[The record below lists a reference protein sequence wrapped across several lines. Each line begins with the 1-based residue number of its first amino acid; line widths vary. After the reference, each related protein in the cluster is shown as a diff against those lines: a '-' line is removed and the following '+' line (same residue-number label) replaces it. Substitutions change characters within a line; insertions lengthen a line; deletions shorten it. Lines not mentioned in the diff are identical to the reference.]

1 MDKILKLVMRLYKL
15 QPQSSEDGMMNS
27 EGEDLAAAGD
37 DEDSMV
43 RQVVVGICAME
54 KKSLSK
60 PMREILTRL
69 EEFEYLKTAIFP
81 ENVIL
86 NVSGLFIQSEVASIY
101 PRRCGIT
108 QPMKGVCPTLH
119 ISTQDPV
126 EDWPLCDC
134 LVAFHSTGFPIE
146 KAIEYTKLRKPYI
159 INNLEMQFDIQDR
172 RSVYAILEKE
182 GIEIPRYA
190 ILDRESDDPESM

>member
-86 NVSGLFIQSEVASIY
+86 NVSGLFI
-101 PRRCGIT
+101 
-108 QPMKGVCPTLH
+108 
-119 ISTQDPV
+119 
-126 EDWPLCDC
+126 
-134 LVAFHSTGFPIE
+134 
-146 KAIEYTKLRKPYI
+146 
-159 INNLEMQFDIQDR
+159 
-172 RSVYAILEKE
+172 
-182 GIEIPRYA
+182 
-190 ILDRESDDPESM
+190 